1 MVVILLL
8 CHTNCG
14 AIASNLVENFTLL
27 RFRLA
32 YDPGTKAGELSSV
45 MVSIMVLMYLYV
57 FNIRNGL

>member
-8 CHTNCG
+8 YHTNCG

-32 YDPGTKAGELSSV
+32 YDPGTKAGERSSV

-57 FNIRNGL
+57 FIT